1 MTNEAAR
8 HAVLAL
14 RSLSETAYV
23 LRMERKGLDFEPG
36 QYIHVGPLPGID
48 RREYSVYSAPADDF
62 LEILVKEVPQGVVSP
77 GLRRL
82 SEGEYVDVEGPF
94 GFFRIEEGDLAAP
107 FLFIATG
114 TGISPFHCHTRS
126 RPQLDYTL
134 IHGVRSAAE
143 LYDHHAYDADR
154 LVNCISRPDNDAD
167 APPQGARNFRGR
179 VTDWL
184 RKNPAPEHCMAYL
197 CGSCDMIYEVYD
209 ILGAQGLSSDRIH
222 AEVYF

>member
-1 MTNEAAR
+1 MTIEAAR

-14 RSLSETAYV
+14 RDLSESAYV
-23 LRMERKGLDFEPG
+23 LRIERKGLDFEPG

-48 RREYSVYSAPADDF
+48 RREYSVYSAPGDDF

-82 SEGEYVDVEGPF
+82 TAGEYVDVEGPF

-134 IHGVRSAAE
+134 IHGVRSVTE
-143 LYDHHAYDADR
+143 LYDHASYDAGR
-154 LVNCISRPDNDAD
+154 LVSCISRPEG
-167 APPQGARNFRGR
+167 APAAARNFRGR

-184 RKNPAPEHCMAYL
+184 RENPAPEHCMAYL

>member
-1 MTNEAAR
+1 MTIEAAR

-14 RSLSETAYV
+14 RDLSESAYV
-23 LRMERKGLDFEPG
+23 LRIERKGLDFEPG

-48 RREYSVYSAPADDF
+48 RREYSVYSAPGDDF

-82 SEGEYVDVEGPF
+82 TAGEYVDVEGPF

-134 IHGVRSAAE
+134 IHGVRSVTE
-143 LYDHHAYDADR
+143 LYDHGAYDAGR
-154 LVNCISRPDNDAD
+154 LVSCISRSEG
-167 APPQGARNFRGR
+167 APAAARNFRGR

-184 RKNPAPEHCMAYL
+184 RENPAPEHCMAYL

>member
-1 MTNEAAR
+1 MTIEAAR

-14 RSLSETAYV
+14 RDLSESAYV
-23 LRMERKGLDFEPG
+23 LRIERKGLDFEPG

-48 RREYSVYSAPADDF
+48 RREYSVYSAPGDDF

-82 SEGEYVDVEGPF
+82 TAGEYVDVEGPF

-134 IHGVRSAAE
+134 IHGVRSVTE
-143 LYDHHAYDADR
+143 LYDHGAYDAGR
-154 LVNCISRPDNDAD
+154 LVSCISRPEG
-167 APPQGARNFRGR
+167 APVPARNFRGR

-184 RKNPAPEHCMAYL
+184 RENPAPENCMAYL